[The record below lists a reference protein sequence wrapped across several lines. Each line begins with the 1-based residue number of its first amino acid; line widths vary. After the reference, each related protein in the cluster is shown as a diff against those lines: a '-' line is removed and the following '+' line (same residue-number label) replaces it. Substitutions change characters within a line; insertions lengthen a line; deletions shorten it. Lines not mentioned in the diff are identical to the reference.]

1 MYAETDKDGNIIIQQ
16 ITKEEAS
23 WLDDSICCYLTG
35 KPAYNRSDIDKKMMG
50 LKRQLEKL
58 Y

>member
-23 WLDDSICCYLTG
+23 WLDDSIWLPG
-35 KPAYNRSDIDKKMMG
+35 R
-50 LKRQLEKL
+50 
-58 Y
+58 